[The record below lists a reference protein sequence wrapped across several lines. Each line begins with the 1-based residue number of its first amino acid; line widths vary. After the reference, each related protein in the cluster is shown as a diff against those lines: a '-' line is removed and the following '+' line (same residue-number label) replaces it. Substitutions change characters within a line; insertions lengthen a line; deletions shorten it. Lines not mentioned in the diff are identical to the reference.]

1 MSWSFERRSFAK
13 LLGGRAGRGAHLCWT
28 GGIPSFSSTRSL
40 IRSME
45 SVGSMSIS
53 ISLPV
58 RVFTLIWGEE
68 EQGAC
73 CQFWALGG
81 QRALDS
87 GDAPSSW
94 QIGFWVVAVEAGC
107 VGAGARVCGR
117 RLCVWSLVARRRNAR
132 GRDPPRLFGENQA
145 DYSSREAAGNSC
157 RGSHAPVPRPQSGE
171 RPVALSSRTVAA
183 AEWHW
188 LEADAPREASRRV
201 VPYTPPAVR
210 TLNCLVP

>member
-1 MSWSFERRSFAK
+1 MGAKSWSFERRSFAK

-68 EQGAC
+68 EKGAC

-117 RLCVWSLVARRRNAR
+117 RLRVRWLVFVLSARRCVKLQILGSLCRKKNPR
-132 GRDPPRLFGENQA
+132 PRLHRQFWKT
-145 DYSSREAAGNSC
+145 RW
-157 RGSHAPVPRPQSGE
+157 P
-171 RPVALSSRTVAA
+171 ALLRHSQEPPSPP
-183 AEWHW
+183 
-188 LEADAPREASRRV
+188 DSRRG
-201 VPYTPPAVR
+201 
-210 TLNCLVP
+210 

>member
-68 EQGAC
+68 EKGAC

-107 VGAGARVCGR
+107 VGAGARVFGR
-117 RLCVWSLVARRRNAR
+117 RLWCGRSSLDGGMRVGEIRPVFSAKIKQR
-132 GRDPPRLFGENQA
+132 GRVKFV
-145 DYSSREAAGNSC
+145 SRFTRTGPSATVRRAACS
-157 RGSHAPVPRPQSGE
+157 PLLP
-171 RPVALSSRTVAA
+171 
-183 AEWHW
+183 
-188 LEADAPREASRRV
+188 DSRRG
-201 VPYTPPAVR
+201 
-210 TLNCLVP
+210 